1 MRIALITG
9 ASSGIGKWFALY
21 TACYRKRIDELWLV
35 ARNKKNLKTVGE
47 KITEHT
53 GIPCRI
59 VPADLTSKDDMLSL
73 EHLLIRQ
80 DPEISLLV
88 NCAGYGMIGSFKR
101 MALRD
106 LSGMNRLN
114 CEALT
119 VLTKICL
126 PYLHRGSMV
135 INIAS
140 AAAFLP
146 QSDFA
151 VYAATKSYVLSL
163 SRALGKELKKSGIR
177 VMAVCPGCI
186 NTPFFDRAEQYQGM
200 KSFKKLFMA
209 NPRAVVRKAIM
220 DAAAGKRTSI
230 YGVPIQF
237 LYWVSKWLP
246 DAVLRLFY

>member
-59 VPADLTSKDDMLSL
+59 VPADLTSKDDILSL
-73 EHLLIRQ
+73 EQLLIRQ

-101 MALRD
+101 MAMRD
-106 LSGMNRLN
+106 LSGMNQLN

-119 VLTKICL
+119 VVTKICL
-126 PYLHRGSMV
+126 PYLHRGSVV

-163 SRALGKELKKSGIR
+163 SRALGKELKKSGIH
-177 VMAVCPGCI
+177 VTAVCPGCI

-200 KSFKKLFMA
+200 KPFKKFFMA
-209 NPRAVVRKAIM
+209 KPRDVVRKAIM

-230 YGVPIQF
+230 YGVPIQL

>member
-35 ARNKKNLKTVGE
+35 ARNKKHLTTVGE
-47 KITEHT
+47 KITAHT
-53 GIPCRI
+53 GIPCRV
-59 VPADLTSKDDMLSL
+59 VPADLTSKDDMLL
-73 EHLLIRQ
+73 IEQLLIRQ
-80 DPEISLLV
+80 DPEISLLI

-101 MALRD
+101 MPLRD

-126 PYLHRGSMV
+126 PYLHRDSMV
-135 INIAS
+135 INVAS

-151 VYAATKSYVLSL
+151 VYAATKSYVLSF

-177 VMAVCPGCI
+177 VMTVCPGCI

-200 KSFKKLFMA
+200 KSYKKLFMA
-209 NPRAVVRKAIM
+209 KPRAVVRKAVM
-220 DAAAGKRTSI
+220 DAAAGKRTSV
-230 YGVPIQF
+230 YGAPIQL
-237 LYWVSKWLP
+237 LYWIAKWMP